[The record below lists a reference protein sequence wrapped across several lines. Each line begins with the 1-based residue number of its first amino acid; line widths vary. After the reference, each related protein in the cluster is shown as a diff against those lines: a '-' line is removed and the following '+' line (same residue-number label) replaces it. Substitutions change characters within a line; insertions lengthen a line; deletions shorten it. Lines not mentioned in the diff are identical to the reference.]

1 MKRRLLTLVAVLG
14 ASGVAAQAHHSLAG
28 VYDSSRPLTVEA
40 VVTEFHFV
48 NPHPFVIAEVTER
61 DGTARPYRL
70 EMDNR
75 RELVDVGITNSTFQ
89 RGDRIVVTG
98 STGRSD
104 RTHMYVRR
112 LERPADGFW
121 YEQVGTRP
129 RVGRRS

>member
-1 MKRRLLTLVAVLG
+1 MKRPLLTLVG
-14 ASGVAAQAHHSLAG
+14 ALAAWGVTAQAHHSLSG
-28 VYDSSRPLTVEA
+28 VYDSSRPVTVEA

-48 NPHPFVIAEVTER
+48 NPHPFVMAEVKER

-75 RELVDVGITNSTFQ
+75 WELADVGITNATFQ

-98 STGRSD
+98 SVGRTE
-104 RTHMYVRR
+104 RTHLYVRR
-112 LERPADGFW
+112 LERAADGFL

-129 RVGRRS
+129 RVGKRS

>member
-1 MKRRLLTLVAVLG
+1 MKRPLLTVLG
-14 ASGVAAQAHHSLAG
+14 ALAAWGVTAQAHHSLAG
-28 VYDSSRPLTVEA
+28 VYDSSRPVTVEA

-48 NPHPFVIAEVTER
+48 NPHPFVMAEVKER

-75 RELVDVGITNSTFQ
+75 RELVDVGMTNETFQ

-98 STGRSD
+98 SVGRTE
-104 RTHMYVRR
+104 RTHLYVRR
-112 LERPADGFW
+112 LERAADGFT

-129 RVGRRS
+129 RVGKRS

>member
-1 MKRRLLTLVAVLG
+1 MKRRLLTLVAALSALG
-14 ASGVAAQAHHSLAG
+14 AGAQAHHSLAG
-28 VYDSSRPLTVEA
+28 VYDSSRPATVEA

-48 NPHPFVIAEVTER
+48 NPHPFVMAEVKER

-75 RELVDVGITNSTFQ
+75 RELVDVGITDRTFQ

-98 STGRSD
+98 SVGRSD
-104 RTHMYVRR
+104 RTHMYIRR
-112 LERPADGFW
+112 LERPADGFL

-129 RVGRRS
+129 RVGKRS